1 MLPRMVGLILR
12 SLGVLAGITLMYAA
26 LPLDVAERSTLVG
39 LLGGIGLVMV
49 GLAGFV
55 LLLRFQLRGAMGETP
70 VLAVAERLLTTL
82 YLLVF
87 FFAAVYYG
95 LSLTSGQLNGVAT
108 KIDALY
114 FSATIVT
121 TVGFG
126 DITAVGQ
133 AGRVI
138 VTTQMIFD
146 LVYLGIAIRMLSRLV
161 GQRS

>member
-1 MLPRMVGLILR
+1 MVGLILR
-12 SLGVLAGITLMYAA
+12 SLGMLAGITLMYAA
-26 LPLDVAERSTLVG
+26 LPLDVAQRSTLVG
-39 LLGGIGLVMV
+39 LLGGIGLVLG
-49 GLAGFV
+49 GLAGFLV
-55 LLLRFQLRGAMGETP
+55 LLRLQIRSAAGETP
-70 VLAVAERLLTTL
+70 VLAVAQRLLTTL

-95 LSLTSGQLNGVAT
+95 LSLTSGHLNGVAT

-133 AGRVI
+133 VARVI
-138 VTTQMIFD
+138 VTTHMIFD
-146 LVYLGIAIRMLSRLV
+146 LVYIGVAIRMLSRLV
-161 GQRS
+161 ERRP